1 MFYKTVIFE
10 QNYQTAF
17 ETFLSSKFG
26 CVWFLILHASIRSLK
41 EPRVVAMES
50 FLIEF
55 IEAIVHKNFKTK
67 CFWNIWG
74 TYK

>member
-10 QNYQTAF
+10 QNYQTA
-17 ETFLSSKFG
+17 G
-26 CVWFLILHASIRSLK
+26 IHSLK

-67 CFWNIWG
+67 CF
-74 TYK
+74 

>member
-1 MFYKTVIFE
+1 
-10 QNYQTAF
+10 
-17 ETFLSSKFG
+17 
-26 CVWFLILHASIRSLK
+26 
-41 EPRVVAMES
+41 MES

-67 CFWNIWG
+67 RFRNIWG